1 MAIQVRETKQKK
13 AIREAFTAAGRPL
26 SPEEAQLEAAKLV
39 EGISV
44 ATIYRNIHAL
54 LDDAWL
60 STVEVPGQPSR
71 YEIAGKG
78 HHHHFHCMQCGR
90 IYDLEGCSLQLNPK
104 LPRGFHVT
112 SHELFLYGTCVNC
125 AAAH

>member
-13 AIREAFTAAGRPL
+13 AIREAFTAAARPL

-39 EGISV
+39 KGISV

-78 HHHHFHCMQCGR
+78 HHHHFHCLQCGR
-90 IYDLEGCSLQLNPK
+90 IYDLEGCSLQLKPK
-104 LPRGFHVT
+104 LPRGFHVS
-112 SHELFLYGTCVNC
+112 SHELFLYGNC
-125 AAAH
+125 ADCAAL

>member
-1 MAIQVRETKQKK
+1 MAIQVRETRQKK
-13 AIREAFTAAGRPL
+13 AIREAFTAAQRPL
-26 SPEEAQLEAAKLV
+26 SPEEAQVAAKLV

-90 IYDLEGCSLQLNPK
+90 IYDLEGCTLQPKPK
-104 LPRGFHVT
+104 LPSGFHVT
-112 SHELFLYGTCVNC
+112 SHELFLYGRC
-125 AAAH
+125 AECD